1 MLLTSHLAATLL
13 LSQALAF
20 SGPELATA
28 VISGVALDLD
38 HLLVNRKWL
47 GDIQN
52 FFQKGASTHGE
63 VMQHSWLQEPLFGLA
78 AGVFIG
84 LGVQAVFASVP
95 WWVFPLS
102 QALHIGM
109 DALMD
114 YEHRPLVPLS
124 KLSYRGVIR
133 SVTVNEAIISSAAVL
148 AILLG

>member
-20 SGPELATA
+20 SGPELAAA
-28 VISGVALDLD
+28 VIGGVALDLD
-38 HLLVNRKWL
+38 HLFISRKWL
-47 GDIQN
+47 GDVQN
-52 FFQKGASTHGE
+52 FFRKGTSTHGE

-84 LGVQAVFASVP
+84 LGVQAVFASVQ

-109 DALMD
+109 DALMN

-124 KLSYRGVIR
+124 KWSYRGFVR

-148 AILLG
+148 AIFLG